1 MFGVPFGP
9 EIDIWSLGCILP
21 ELYTGKPLFL
31 GENKVKVLQEVTSI
45 LGPIP
50 RSPFHIGKFF
60 EDLSQ
65 FIGHNSEG
73 NHLKC
78 VSNVMLKLHNSR
90 NFSFSSFLV
99 GLLKYEPG
107 ERLTPYQAVLHPF
120 LASECSFANLLPQ
133 QGDKITDAGS
143 CTDISFPTEYNFK
156 PYVDE
161 EVKRQHF
168 SGTEL
173 LKRGTTVT
181 SLSPNHS
188 RTKQENVTS
197 LRIGNLLSSQIDKAT
212 INEESPRVNQL
223 PLDNSRYAMEGP
235 LATGQPKP
243 THPQNRM
250 FPLAKG
256 IANTH
261 DTEEERKEVPDRLT
275 STSQT
280 PTNLSLGINS
290 NAFNKKENCNE
301 KDHSL
306 AGTEVNGPGNEF
318 QRPLVRFENN
328 KSSYSKGKSDV
339 FKNTYVDK
347 GSFRKS
353 YELFSSG
360 NKNVG
365 STNLLECENRFN
377 GHGKVGF
384 DMDNS
389 SSDGETNAAARTRV
403 YHRKTKFAKVEIE
416 CNEVDGLAAVQAGQ
430 FVIESPFREAKA
442 TVTDVNRRM
451 HLRMEKESKAKPK
464 EDSGK
469 ATFSETYQSDEV
481 MLLCEDVQS
490 SF

>member
-1 MFGVPFGP
+1 
-9 EIDIWSLGCILP
+9 
-21 ELYTGKPLFL
+21 
-31 GENKVKVLQEVTSI
+31 
-45 LGPIP
+45 
-50 RSPFHIGKFF
+50 
-60 EDLSQ
+60 
-65 FIGHNSEG
+65 
-73 NHLKC
+73 
-78 VSNVMLKLHNSR
+78 
-90 NFSFSSFLV
+90 
-99 GLLKYEPG
+99 
-107 ERLTPYQAVLHPF
+107 
-120 LASECSFANLLPQ
+120 
-133 QGDKITDAGS
+133 
-143 CTDISFPTEYNFK
+143 
-156 PYVDE
+156 
-161 EVKRQHF
+161 
-168 SGTEL
+168 
-173 LKRGTTVT
+173 
-181 SLSPNHS
+181 
-188 RTKQENVTS
+188 
-197 LRIGNLLSSQIDKAT
+197 
-212 INEESPRVNQL
+212 
-223 PLDNSRYAMEGP
+223 MEGP

-243 THPQNRM
+243 THAQNRM

-261 DTEEERKEVPDRLT
+261 DTEEESKEVPDRLT

-290 NAFNKKENCNE
+290 NAFNKRENCNE
-301 KDHSL
+301 KDYSL

-318 QRPLVRFENN
+318 QRPLVRLENN
-328 KSSYSKGKSDV
+328 KSSCSKGKSDV

-365 STNLLECENRFN
+365 STNLLEYENRFN

-389 SSDGETNAAARTRV
+389 ASDGETNAAARTRV